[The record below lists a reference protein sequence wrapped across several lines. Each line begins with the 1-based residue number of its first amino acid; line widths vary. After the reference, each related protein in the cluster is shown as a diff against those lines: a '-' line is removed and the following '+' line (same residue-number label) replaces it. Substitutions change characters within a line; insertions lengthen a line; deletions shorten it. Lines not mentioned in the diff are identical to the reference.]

1 MAKQVQPQIKSI
13 MREKFAL
20 DTEKVRKLTID
31 LTKTSKFNVIKF
43 IKYIGKHKQ
52 HITQTEMEW
61 ALGVLRIPWGEQCL
75 YPSKLLY
82 SAGTSNWNKD
92 TISNANLLTYSYTK
106 KNVRKSKDEVYYT
119 IVDTSDGVSARFNGQ
134 LMGRNFTP
142 YNLTVIYAA
151 AKVFDLLS
159 EDELWD
165 IYNEYGKDFV
175 VRFRGYTAEDNTDE
189 DNHTYLLQY
198 FISTLLLLKGSE
210 HEPYLYNKK
219 LYDTM
224 YKHIL
229 EVHDQ
234 ELNILL
240 MNDYAK
246 GLSGDYARAFQTKKN
261 IPVKILEAMQKS
273 EFLKQGFHFVEYD
286 EDTDLTKVSIIAK
299 EWEALRKKL
308 PLSTKTT
315 ELRFRKLGNY
325 RAYGVYFPY
334 INCMSVDLRHIN
346 SFIHEYA
353 HHLDYTYASNV
364 LSVQED
370 FLPIIQAYRTNWA
383 KVSKKNKDVVYT
395 VDQKQY
401 YTTPTEIFARGYE
414 VYLTLAGLKTN
425 LLKTKEVMA
434 QDDAYKAF
442 LVDEEL
448 LLLVKAYYQKVFS

>member
-1 MAKQVQPQIKSI
+1 MAKQAQPQIQSI

-75 YPSKLLY
+75 YPSLFFFD
-82 SAGTSNWNKD
+82 AGTSNWNKD
-92 TISNANLLTYSYTK
+92 TESNANLLTHSYTK
-106 KNVRKSKDEVYYT
+106 KNVRKSKEEVYYT
-119 IVDTSDGVSARFNGQ
+119 IVDTSDGIPARFNGQ

-142 YNLTVIYAA
+142 YNLTVIYAV

-165 IYNEYGKDFV
+165 IYNEYGKDFIG
-175 VRFRGYTAEDNTDE
+175 RFRGYNAEEHTDE

-210 HEPYLYNKK
+210 REPFLYNKK
-219 LYDTM
+219 LYDAM

-229 EVHDQ
+229 AVHDQ

-261 IPVKILEAMQKS
+261 IPVKIMEAMQKS

-286 EDTDLTKVSIIAK
+286 EDTDLQKVAQIAH
-299 EWEALRKKL
+299 EWAGVKKHL
-308 PLSTKTT
+308 PKSQKTT

-325 RAYGVYFPY
+325 RANGVYFPY
-334 INCMSVDLRHIN
+334 INCMSVDLRYIH

-353 HHLDYTYASNV
+353 HHLDYTYGPEV

-370 FLPIIQAYRTNWA
+370 FLAIVQRYRVNWDR
-383 KVSKKNKDVVYT
+383 VSKKNKDGNYT
-395 VDQKQY
+395 AAQNQY

-425 LLKTKEVMA
+425 LLKPKEVMA

-448 LLLVKAYYQKVFS
+448 LLLVKAYYQNVFR